1 MEEKIQAPIT
11 RRVQPHLTS
20 EPPRF
25 NWASLAFVFVT
36 CLALGGL
43 ACRSRVTHSPT
54 TAPITATPPQA
65 PHNFARWEPEIAAY
79 EAADRTNPPAKG
91 GILFI
96 GSSTI
101 RLWSTLASDFPNH
114 RVINRGF
121 GGSEIVDSTH
131 FADRIIFP
139 YAPKQIFLRAGNNDI
154 HNGRLPTEVASDF
167 AAFVRTVHARLPQ
180 TEITFISLCAVPD
193 RWPEGDKNRLLNK
206 MIRHMALNMPRV
218 SYVDAWNISLTNS
231 GYARPEL
238 FRDDQLHFNAEG
250 YKLLADRV
258 RPFLPVIKTQ
268 N

>member
-79 EAADRTNPPAKG
+79 EAADRSNPPAKG

-121 GGSEIVDSTH
+121 GGSEVVDSTH
-131 FADRIIFP
+131 FAHRIIFP
-139 YAPKQIFLRAGNNDI
+139 YEPRQIFLRAGNNDI
-154 HNGRLPTEVASDF
+154 HNGRLPYEVADDF
-167 AAFVRTVHARLPQ
+167 AAFVRTVHERLPK

-193 RWPEGDKNRLLNK
+193 RWPEQDKNRLLNS
-206 MIRHMALNMPRV
+206 MIRQMPLSMPRV
-218 SYVDAWNISLTNS
+218 SYVDAWDVSLS
-231 GYARPEL
+231 GDGPARPEL
-238 FRDDQLHFNAEG
+238 FIADRLHFNVKG
-250 YKLLADRV
+250 SKR
-258 RPFLPVIKTQ
+258 
-268 N
+268 